1 MSNVDPSNLPA
12 VPDDPDAALARS
24 EQLLGQ
30 VAEWLPS
37 ADDPEAVW
45 DTKCK
50 LDAFEEYANRRQ
62 LEAGPLRSAQR
73 LCEARIGQLVPPV
86 PNDATRDR
94 TGTVVPGTTVPIPKT
109 QLSEFRR
116 LDRYREVWEPKLPL
130 TRKECLKL
138 IRASQKAEQVA
149 EIAAAEPAPLEAVG
163 TFPVIYVDPPW
174 RYDFAASSTRQIE
187 NHYPTMHLD
196 EIKALS
202 VPAAD
207 DAVLLMWATSP
218 KLREAFEVL
227 DAWGFTY
234 VTSMVW
240 VKDRIGMGYY
250 ARSRHELLLIA
261 KRGALP
267 VPDPEDRPDSVIEAP
282 LGKHSEKPD
291 AAYEI
296 IERMYPLHRK
306 VELFAR
312 RARDGWAAWGNQ
324 AAAA

>member
-1 MSNVDPSNLPA
+1 MSNVDESSLPA
-12 VPDDPDAALARS
+12 VPDDPETALAAS
-24 EQLLGQ
+24 EHLLHQ

-50 LDAFEEYANRRQ
+50 LDAYEEYANRKQ

-86 PNDATRDR
+86 PAEQRHIGSSGNYLS
-94 TGTVVPGTTVPIPKT
+94 GVHKQ

-149 EIAAAEPAPLEAVG
+149 EIAASEPAPLEAVG

-196 EIKALS
+196 DIKALS

-291 AAYEI
+291 AVYEI
-296 IERMYPLHRK
+296 IEHMYPLHRK

-324 AAAA
+324 AATA